1 MQIGIAMGGH
11 PGFSGPYPPTWFDT
25 VRLTPSGPIG
35 FTTGHNE
42 GLAAMRLHHSDG
54 RLANPREDV
63 LGLCIDLSTQELE
76 LPSAGGS
83 AQVIVEKNI

>member
-1 MQIGIAMGGH
+1 
-11 PGFSGPYPPTWFDT
+11 
-25 VRLTPSGPIG
+25 
-35 FTTGHNE
+35 
-42 GLAAMRLHHSDG
+42 MRLHHSDG